1 MENALKIGKYSLIAL
16 VWLFIVLT
24 YNDSVGV
31 GVLIKFS
38 LVLCYSALIVGIGF
52 WIFNVTENFKSSLVF
67 IVKYLSLALILYV
80 GYSLAGETID
90 SETQLVIEGSKF
102 TEGSIYGLY
111 AVTTIAIIAIVVSE
125 VKRIMKI

>member
-1 MENALKIGKYSLIAL
+1 
-16 VWLFIVLT
+16 
-24 YNDSVGV
+24 
-31 GVLIKFS
+31 
-38 LVLCYSALIVGIGF
+38 
-52 WIFNVTENFKSSLVF
+52 VF